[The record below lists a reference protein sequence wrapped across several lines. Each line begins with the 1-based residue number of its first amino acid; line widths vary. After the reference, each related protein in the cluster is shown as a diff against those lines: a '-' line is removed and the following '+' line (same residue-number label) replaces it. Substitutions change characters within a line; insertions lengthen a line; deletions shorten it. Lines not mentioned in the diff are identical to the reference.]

1 MFRWSK
7 IKQEIGIWRVGAMP
21 GIAVI
26 GLIILVRLLGGLEF
40 LELTALD
47 SFLRWRTPE
56 PVDQRILIVGINEQ
70 DINNLASYPISDR
83 QLANLITTLNKYQP
97 KAIGVDI
104 VRDKAQPPGNSE
116 LNSIFSQQDHI
127 LGIKKVLH
135 DSSSSDLPFDAVK
148 ASPALPPERVGFADA
163 LLDRDGSLRRSLLS
177 QVKNDKLEFSLT
189 IRLAEKYLNKQGIT
203 LENAADDPETM
214 QFNRVKLT
222 RVLNNTGGYH
232 NVDAAGNQG
241 NQVLLNFRRGKHPFR
256 IVSLADITA
265 GKVNPAWIHDRLVLI
280 GITALSVRDNVNA
293 AGVQSDNPGLV
304 YGVEIQAHA
313 ISQIISA
320 VLDERPLLTV
330 ASDGWEYI
338 WILAWGFLGITLA
351 RVLNQSPGKLL
362 VMISIT
368 SILVLVICYLCLLEL
383 ALWLPVVPSL
393 LVLLINGF
401 GLTASLFYRD
411 RQDLKFQLKERQYM
425 IKYMSTTI
433 HNRPIQTL
441 KKILRNIQDQE
452 LNTNDLI
459 AELKLLNNELHDVGD
474 LIEKETIIDGSSI
487 HVGNSEIDL
496 QSSLKEILYQVY
508 RNTITLQLPCYP
520 SIQFKIVKFENMNSK
535 NLTVEQKRS
544 LCRFLEE
551 ALINV
556 GKYAQGA
563 TRLKVTCV
571 QAKTSNIIRVEDN
584 GVGLDP
590 ESEIAKVGD
599 GTKHAKDLAKQLN
612 GNFRRYPSQSRG
624 TICELTWSVNQSWF
638 WNF

>member
-1 MFRWSK
+1 MSRWSK
-7 IKQEIGIWRVGAMP
+7 IKQELGVWRVGAMP

-26 GLIILVRLLGGLEF
+26 GLVILARLLGGLEF
-40 LELTALD
+40 LELAALD
-47 SFLRWRTPE
+47 RFLRWRNPE
-56 PVDQRILIVGINEQ
+56 PIDERILIVGINEQ
-70 DINNLASYPISDR
+70 DINNLANYPISDR
-83 QLANLITTLNKYQP
+83 QLADLITTLNKYQP
-97 KAIGVDI
+97 TAIGVDI
-104 VRDKAQPPGNSE
+104 VRDKPQPPGNSQ
-116 LNSIFSQQDHI
+116 LNSIFRQQDHI
-127 LGIKKVLH
+127 LGIEKVLH
-135 DSSSSDLPFDAVK
+135 DSSDLPFDAVK
-148 ASPALPPERVGFADA
+148 ASTALPPERVGFVDA
-163 LLDRDGSLRRSLLS
+163 PLDRDGNLRRSLLS
-177 QVKNDKLEFSLT
+177 QVKNGELKFSLT

-203 LENAADDPETM
+203 LENALDDPEAM
-214 QFNRVKLT
+214 QFNQVKLT
-222 RVLNNTGGYH
+222 RVFPNTGGYH
-232 NVDAAGNQG
+232 NVDAAGNQI
-241 NQVLLNFRRGKHPFR
+241 LLNFRRGQHPFR
-256 IVSLADITA
+256 TVSLADIES
-265 GKVNPAWIHDRLVLI
+265 GKVNPAWIRDRLVLI

-330 ASDGWEYI
+330 WGDGWEYM

-351 RVLNQSPGKLL
+351 RVLNQSPWKLL
-362 VMISIT
+362 LTIAAA
-368 SILVLVICYLCLLEL
+368 SILVLLICYVCLLAL
-383 ALWLPVVPSL
+383 ALWLPVIPSL

-411 RQDLKFQLKERQYM
+411 RQDLKFQLQERQYM
-425 IKYMSTTI
+425 IKYMSATI

-452 LNTNDLI
+452 LNTDNLI
-459 AELKLLNNELHDVGD
+459 SELKLLNNELHDVGE

-496 QSSLKEILYQVY
+496 QSPLKEILYHVY
-508 RNTITLQLPCYP
+508 RNTIALELPCYP
-520 SIQFKIVKFENMNSK
+520 GIKFKIVKFENMNSK

-563 TRLKVTCV
+563 TRLKVTCM
-571 QAKTSNIIRVEDN
+571 QAETSNIIRIEDN
-584 GVGLDP
+584 GVGLASKG
-590 ESEIAKVGD
+590 ESAKAGG
-599 GTKHAKDLAKQLN
+599 GTKQAQDLAKQLN
-612 GNFRRYPSQSRG
+612 GNFRRYPGQKKG
-624 TICELTWSVNQSWF
+624 TVCELTWSVNQSWF

>member
-1 MFRWSK
+1 MSRWSK
-7 IKQEIGIWRVGAMP
+7 IKQELGIWRVGAMP

-26 GLIILVRLLGGLEF
+26 GLVVLVRLLGGLEF
-40 LELTALD
+40 LELAALD
-47 SFLRWRTPE
+47 RFLRWRNPE
-56 PVDQRILIVGINEQ
+56 PIDERILIVGINEQ
-70 DINNLASYPISDR
+70 DINSLDSYPISDR
-83 QLANLITTLNKYQP
+83 QLADLITTLNKYQP
-97 KAIGVDI
+97 TAIGVDI
-104 VRDKAQPPGNSE
+104 VRDKPQPPGNSQ

-127 LGIKKVLH
+127 LGIEKVLH
-135 DSSSSDLPFDAVK
+135 DSSDLPLDGVK
-148 ASPALPPERVGFADA
+148 ASTALPPERVGFVDA
-163 LLDRDGSLRRSLLS
+163 PLDRDGSLRRSLLS
-177 QVKNDKLEFSLT
+177 QVKNGELKFSLT

-203 LENAADDPETM
+203 LENAADDPEIM
-214 QFNRVKLT
+214 QLNRVKLT
-222 RVLNNTGGYH
+222 RVLTNTGGYH
-232 NVDAAGNQG
+232 NVDAAGNQI
-241 NQVLLNFRRGKHPFR
+241 LLNFRRGEHPFR
-256 IVSLADITA
+256 TVSLADITA
-265 GKVNPAWIHDRLVLI
+265 GKVNPAWIRDRLVLI
-280 GITALSVRDNVNA
+280 GVTALSVRDNVNA

-320 VLDERPLLTV
+320 VLDKRPLLTV
-330 ASDGWEYI
+330 WSDGWEYI

-351 RVLNQSPGKLL
+351 RVLNQSPWKLL
-362 VMISIT
+362 LTIAAASISAIG
-368 SILVLVICYLCLLEL
+368 ICYLCLLEL

-425 IKYMSTTI
+425 IKYMSATI

-452 LNTNDLI
+452 LNTNNLI
-459 AELKLLNNELHDVGD
+459 AELKLLDNELHDVGE

-508 RNTITLQLPCYP
+508 RNTIVLKLPCYP
-520 SIQFKIVKFENMNSK
+520 GIKFKIVKFENMSSK

-563 TRLKVTCV
+563 TRLKVTCI
-571 QAKTSNIIRVEDN
+571 QEASTNIIRVEDN
-584 GVGLDP
+584 GAGLDP
-590 ESEIAKVGD
+590 EINITKTGG
-599 GTKHAKDLAKQLN
+599 GTKQAQDLAKQLN
-612 GNFRRYPSQSRG
+612 GNFRRYPGQSKG
-624 TICELTWSVNQSWF
+624 TICELTWSVNHSWF

>member
-1 MFRWSK
+1 MSRWSK
-7 IKQEIGIWRVGAMP
+7 IKQELGIWRVGAMP

-26 GLIILVRLLGGLEF
+26 GLVVLVRLLGGLEF
-40 LELTALD
+40 LELAALD
-47 SFLRWRTPE
+47 RFLRWRSPE
-56 PVDQRILIVGINEQ
+56 AIDERILIVGINEQ
-70 DINNLASYPISDR
+70 DINNLDNYPISDR
-83 QLANLITTLNKYQP
+83 QLADLITTLTKYQP
-97 KAIGVDI
+97 TAIGVDI
-104 VRDKAQPPGNSE
+104 VRDKPQPPGNSQ
-116 LNSIFSQQDHI
+116 LKSIFSQQEHI
-127 LGIKKVLH
+127 LGIEKVLH
-135 DSSSSDLPFDAVK
+135 DSSDLPFDAVK
-148 ASPALPPERVGFADA
+148 ASTALPPERVGFVDA
-163 LLDRDGSLRRSLLS
+163 PLDRDGSLRRSLLS
-177 QVKNDKLEFSLT
+177 QVKNGELKFSLT
-189 IRLAEKYLNKQGIT
+189 IRLAEQYLNKQGIT

-214 QFNRVKLT
+214 QFGRVKLT
-222 RVLNNTGGYH
+222 RVVTNTGGYH
-232 NVDAAGNQG
+232 NIDAAGNQI
-241 NQVLLNFRRGKHPFR
+241 LLNFRRGKHPFR
-256 IVSLADITA
+256 TVSLADITA
-265 GKVNPAWIHDRLVLI
+265 GINPAWIRDRLVLI
-280 GITALSVRDNVNA
+280 GVTALSVRDNVNA

-320 VLDERPLLTV
+320 VLDERPLLT
-330 ASDGWEYI
+330 AWSDGWEYI

-351 RVLNQSPGKLL
+351 RVLNQSPWKLL
-362 VMISIT
+362 IIIAAA

-425 IKYMSTTI
+425 IKYMSSTI

-452 LNTNDLI
+452 LNTNNLI
-459 AELKLLNNELHDVGD
+459 AELKLLDNELHDVGD

-508 RNTITLQLPCYP
+508 RNTIALELPCYP
-520 SIQFKIVKFENMNSK
+520 GIKFKIVKFENMSSK

-563 TRLKVTCV
+563 TRLKVTCMQV
-571 QAKTSNIIRVEDN
+571 ETNNIIRVEDN
-584 GVGLDP
+584 GVGLDSK
-590 ESEIAKVGD
+590 SEIPKAGG
-599 GTKHAKDLAKQLN
+599 GTKQAQDLAKQLN
-612 GNFRRYPSQSRG
+612 GSFRRYPGQKKG
-624 TICELTWSVNQSWF
+624 TVCELTWSINQSWF

>member
-1 MFRWSK
+1 MSRWSK
-7 IKQEIGIWRVGAMP
+7 IKQEFGIWRVGAMP

-26 GLIILVRLLGGLEF
+26 GLVVLVRLLGGLEF
-40 LELTALD
+40 LELATLD
-47 SFLRWRTPE
+47 RFLRWRNPE
-56 PVDQRILIVGINEQ
+56 PIDERILIVGINEQ
-70 DINNLASYPISDR
+70 DINNLDSYPISDR
-83 QLANLITTLNKYQP
+83 QLADLITTLTKYQP
-97 KAIGVDI
+97 TAIGVDI
-104 VRDKAQPPGNSE
+104 VRDKPQPPGNSQ

-127 LGIKKVLH
+127 LGIEKVLH
-135 DSSSSDLPFDAVK
+135 DSSDLPLDAVK
-148 ASPALPPERVGFADA
+148 ASTSLPPERVGFVDA
-163 LLDRDGSLRRSLLS
+163 PLDRDGSLRRSLLS
-177 QVKNDKLEFSLT
+177 QVKNGELKFSLT

-214 QFNRVKLT
+214 QLNRVKLT
-222 RVLNNTGGYH
+222 RVLTNTGGYH
-232 NVDAAGNQG
+232 NVDAAGNQI
-241 NQVLLNFRRGKHPFR
+241 LLNFRRGEHPFR
-256 IVSLADITA
+256 TVSLADITA
-265 GKVNPAWIHDRLVLI
+265 GKVNPAWIRDRLVLI
-280 GITALSVRDNVNA
+280 GVTALSVRDNVNA

-330 ASDGWEYI
+330 WSDAWEYM

-351 RVLNQSPGKLL
+351 RVLNQSPWKLL
-362 VMISIT
+362 LTIAAASIS
-368 SILVLVICYLCLLEL
+368 VIGISYLCLLKL

-425 IKYMSTTI
+425 IKYMSATI

-452 LNTNDLI
+452 LNTNNLI
-459 AELKLLNNELHDVGD
+459 AELKLLDNELHDVGD

-508 RNTITLQLPCYP
+508 RNTIVLKLPCYP
-520 SIQFKIVKFENMNSK
+520 GIKFKIVKFENMNSK

-563 TRLKVTCV
+563 TRLKVTCI
-571 QAKTSNIIRVEDN
+571 QAETTNIIRVEDN
-584 GVGLDP
+584 GVGLDSKN
-590 ESEIAKVGD
+590 ENNKAGG
-599 GTKHAKDLAKQLN
+599 GTKQAQDLAKQLN
-612 GNFRRYPSQSRG
+612 GNFRRYPGQSKG
-624 TICELTWSVNQSWF
+624 TICELTWSVNHSWF